1 MPQEILQQQL
11 QRNMQ
16 RRYHR
21 VLNVILRRVP
31 VGEQEN
37 QIGDDDVGGG
47 QIDIF
52 RNFFLL
58 QQLRQ
63 LAFPDDDRRQGRPE
77 DPQFQPIFQQPETL
91 GRGSVLQQQQGDG
104 LAPALCMPG
113 QEPQFFL
120 RADFA

>member
-1 MPQEILQQQL
+1 MGNQQLGRVGGEGGAFLFRRQHFQTVFDGKDGQQVPRRFGVGFRMPQEILQQQL

-63 LAFPDDDRRQGRPE
+63 LAFPDDDR
-77 DPQFQPIFQQPETL
+77 
-91 GRGSVLQQQQGDG
+91 
-104 LAPALCMPG
+104 
-113 QEPQFFL
+113 
-120 RADFA
+120 